1 MRFALSFLVSLF
13 AIPAMALSV
22 TQVNCKTIEGRET
35 VRIQF
40 NKSIDPAKP
49 WTGFGEF
56 GASLEVKIENS
67 RQSYKRSDVRM
78 SPIKSYDDVD
88 MRGDAQG
95 FDGGALYLQLYP
107 EVVNGQATGKFTGQL
122 FINDLDAHAYYDFRS
137 EGRTPGLVCVGQ

>member
-1 MRFALSFLVSLF
+1 MKFILSLALSAF
-13 AIPAMALSV
+13 AVPVMAVSV

-35 VRIQF
+35 VRILF
-40 NKSIDPAKP
+40 DKSVNPAQP
-49 WTGFGEF
+49 WTGFGYF
-56 GASLEVKIENS
+56 GASLEVKVVNS

-107 EVVNGQATGKFTGQL
+107 EIVNGQATGKFTGQL
-122 FINDLDAHAYYDFRS
+122 FVNDLDARAYYDFRS